1 MTFKNEQGITKI
13 KFTQNA
19 QCFCPLGNDWYTN
32 QFTVEIV
39 PNELLADYVDVE
51 KFIRK
56 EISGK
61 TLILEE
67 AVSTLFNYIQTEIK
81 PKYLKVSSYGAD
93 AVHFPVT
100 VTKETI

>member
-51 KFIRK
+51 KFIRN
-56 EISGK
+56 EIAGK
-61 TLILEE
+61 SFILED
-67 AVSTLFNYIQTEIK
+67 AVSTLFNYIHEQVE
-81 PKYLKVSSYGAD
+81 PKYLKVSSYGDD